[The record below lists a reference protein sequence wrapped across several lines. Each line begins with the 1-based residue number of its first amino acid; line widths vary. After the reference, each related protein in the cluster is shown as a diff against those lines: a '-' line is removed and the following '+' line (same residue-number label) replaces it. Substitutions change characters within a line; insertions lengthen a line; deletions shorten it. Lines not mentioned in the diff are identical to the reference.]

1 LLIVIIKSVITKCWS
16 FRTDKICNELR
27 DFLENRDIVFCTVD
41 KTGDKLRLGLE
52 GIVIPPKNWIDIQDL
67 FKIPRY
73 SRPGMDFLA
82 ENIIDRSYAKM
93 KNEFPT
99 TMHNLWEERPLDDF
113 NLRYAAVDAYVS
125 FQLGVRTSFFRRNLV
140 VPQKTIVCQGCKRDA
155 SEIAKEE
162 EAAARS
168 RTYT

>member
-1 LLIVIIKSVITKCWS
+1 
-16 FRTDKICNELR
+16 
-27 DFLENRDIVFCTVD
+27 
-41 KTGDKLRLGLE
+41 
-52 GIVIPPKNWIDIQDL
+52 
-67 FKIPRY
+67 
-73 SRPGMDFLA
+73 M
-82 ENIIDRSYAKM
+82 
-93 KNEFPT
+93 
-99 TMHNLWEERPLDDF
+99 DDF

-168 RTYT
+168 RTYTWGCASRDAERAARQTALDATGTSSPPSNWDLNAAAQDWVKNNTTSTWKNDGSWGSSKRLKWNDEQ